1 MNRNQSN
8 YTMSQLEREFEL
20 EMENHNHTPS
30 DEEMEAEL
38 ESMLDGDESEY
49 EYEEDSPE
57 SEYEYEE
64 DPEDNEYEYEEDY
77 SSGSYAERLY
87 ELSQREFESEYEF
100 ESELDQIVDDMHRE
114 FFFGKLF
121 KKLKNS
127 KFAKGLI
134 KKGLKFARPFA
145 SFIPGGSLVMDGL
158 NAATDLLG
166 ENVKSRAKSLSKRA
180 IKAVRKEAKALTKD
194 VAAMGVAPENTE
206 EANQQVAQNV
216 TDTIQTAME
225 FAADNIHY
233 EIDDPIEADRLASRA
248 FETALQQASPTP
260 PVVSPGRPQT
270 PPPPRVRD
278 HRSQSG
284 KGVRVIN
291 LREKP
296 GEEIEKIVI
305 VIRDN
310 PRRR

>member
-1 MNRNQSN
+1 MNRKESH

-64 DPEDNEYEYEEDY
+64 DPENEYEYGENY
-77 SSGSYAERLY
+77 SSGSYGERLY

-145 SFIPGGSLVMDGL
+145 SFIPGGSLALDGL

-166 ENVKSRAKSLSKRA
+166 ENVKSRAKSLGRRA
-180 IKAVRKEAKALTKD
+180 LKAIRKEAKALTKD
-194 VAAMGVAPENTE
+194 VQAMGVKPENTE
-206 EANQQVAQNV
+206 EANQAAAQNV

-233 EIDDPIEADRLASRA
+233 EIDDPVEAERLASRA
-248 FETALQQASPTP
+248 FEVALQQTSSPTP
-260 PVVSPGRPQT
+260 PVVSPNRPQN
-270 PPPPRVRD
+270 PPAPRVRD
-278 HRSQSG
+278 HRQQAG
-284 KGVRVIN
+284 RGVRVVH

-305 VIRDN
+305 VIRDK
-310 PRRR
+310 PRR